1 MKNRLAVIIC
11 LCSFAALTL
20 CSAQVIQS
28 CRYAVELCLSLI
40 LPSLFPFFV
49 LSVLLN
55 RLGLPGYLGRLLTP
69 LASRVYGVTGA
80 GASALLIG
88 LTGGYPLGAAY
99 IADMERSGA
108 ITAREGERLLAFCNN
123 SGPAFIIG
131 AVGAGA
137 FGSGKAGLLLY
148 LCHVLS
154 AMLTGLFFRQKD
166 YYQEIPPLQLD
177 TVYISQALP
186 EAVKQAMGALL
197 NVCGFVMCFTVLV
210 GLLDAG
216 GAFSLLCGQLSAVF
230 GLELQFTHA
239 ALTGVLE
246 LGSAAGALRG
256 LSPTPLNMAL
266 AAGILGWGGISV
278 HFQTLA
284 VLAGSKIKGALH
296 FAGRL
301 ISASIGMV
309 LAYALSMLLL

>member
-1 MKNRLAVIIC
+1 MKNRLAIAVC
-11 LCSFAALTL
+11 LCSFAALAL
-20 CSAQVIQS
+20 CSAQVIES
-28 CRYAVELCLSLI
+28 CRYAVELCLNLI

-55 RLGLPGYLGRLLTP
+55 RLGLPGYLGRLLAP

-99 IADMERSGA
+99 IADMARSGA
-108 ITAREGERLLAFCNN
+108 ITPREGERLLAFCNN

-137 FGSGKAGLLLY
+137 FGSGRAGLLLY
-148 LCHVLS
+148 FCHVL
-154 AMLTGLFFRQKD
+154 AAALTGLFFRQRD
-166 YYQEIPPLQLD
+166 ACREIPPLQLD
-177 TVYISQALP
+177 SVYISQALP

-216 GAFSLLCGQLSAVF
+216 GAFSLLCGRLATAF

-246 LGSAAGALRG
+246 LGSAAGSLRG

-309 LAYALSMLLL
+309 LAYALSALLL

>member
-1 MKNRLAVIIC
+1 MKNRLAVIVC
-11 LCSFAALTL
+11 LCSFAALAL
-20 CSAQVIQS
+20 CSEQVIES

-99 IADMERSGA
+99 IAGMERSGA

-137 FGSGKAGLLLY
+137 FGSGRAGLLLY

-154 AMLTGLFFRQKD
+154 ALLTGLFFRQKD
-166 YYQEIPPLQLD
+166 YCREIPPLQLD
-177 TVYISQALP
+177 SVYISQALP

-216 GAFSLLCGQLSAVF
+216 GAFSLVCGHLSVAF

-256 LSPTPLNMAL
+256 LAPTPLNMAL

-284 VLAGSKIKGALH
+284 VLAGSKIKGVLH

-309 LAYALSMLLL
+309 LAYVLSLLLL

>member
-20 CSAQVIQS
+20 CSGQVIQS

-166 YYQEIPPLQLD
+166 YCREIPPLQLD
-177 TVYISQALP
+177 TVYISHALP

-216 GAFSLLCGQLSAVF
+216 GAFSLLCGQLSAAF

>member
-1 MKNRLAVIIC
+1 MKNRLAVIVC

-20 CSAQVIQS
+20 CSAQVIES

-69 LASRVYGVTGA
+69 LASRVYSVTGA

-166 YYQEIPPLQLD
+166 YCREIPPLQLD
-177 TVYISQALP
+177 TIYISQALP

-216 GAFSLLCGQLSAVF
+216 GAFSLLCGQLSSVF

-256 LSPTPLNMAL
+256 LRPTPLNMAL

-278 HFQTLA
+278 HFQTRA

-296 FAGRL
+296 LAGRL

>member
-69 LASRVYGVTGA
+69 LASRVYGITGA

-99 IADMERSGA
+99 IADMERAGA
-108 ITAREGERLLAFCNN
+108 ITAKEGERLLAFCNN

-154 AMLTGLFFRQKD
+154 ALLTGLFFRQKD
-166 YYQEIPPLQLD
+166 YCREIPPLQLD
-177 TVYISQALP
+177 SVYISQALP

-216 GAFSLLCGQLSAVF
+216 GAFSLLCGQLSSVF

-256 LSPTPLNMAL
+256 LRPTPLNMAL
-266 AAGILGWGGISV
+266 AAAILGWGGISV
-278 HFQTLA
+278 HFQTRA

-296 FAGRL
+296 LAGRL
-301 ISASIGMV
+301 ISASIGLV
-309 LAYALSMLLL
+309 LAYALTMLLL

>member
-28 CRYAVELCLSLI
+28 CRYAVDLCLSLI

-69 LASRVYGVTGA
+69 LASRVYGITGA

-166 YYQEIPPLQLD
+166 YCREIPPLQLD
-177 TVYISQALP
+177 SVYISQALP
-186 EAVKQAMGALL
+186 EAVNQAMGALL

-246 LGSAAGALRG
+246 LGSAAGALRC

>member
-1 MKNRLAVIIC
+1 MKNRLAVIVC
-11 LCSFAALTL
+11 LCSFAALAL
-20 CSAQVIQS
+20 CSAQVIES

-49 LSVLLN
+49 LSILLN

-69 LASRVYGVTGA
+69 LASRVYGITGA

-99 IADMERSGA
+99 IADMERAGA
-108 ITAREGERLLAFCNN
+108 ITAKEGERLLAFCNN

-154 AMLTGLFFRQKD
+154 ALLTGLFFRQKD
-166 YYQEIPPLQLD
+166 YCREIPPLQLD
-177 TVYISQALP
+177 SIYISQALP

-216 GAFSLLCGQLSAVF
+216 GAFSLLCGQLSSVF

-256 LSPTPLNMAL
+256 LRPTPLNMAL

-278 HFQTLA
+278 HFQTRA

-296 FAGRL
+296 LAGRL

-309 LAYALSMLLL
+309 LAYALTMLLL

>member
-1 MKNRLAVIIC
+1 MKNRLALVVC
-11 LCSFAALTL
+11 LCAFAALAL
-20 CSAQVIQS
+20 CSGQVIES
-28 CRYAVELCLSLI
+28 CRYAVELCLTLI

-69 LASRVYGVTGA
+69 LASRIYGITGA
-80 GASALLIG
+80 GASALLMG

-99 IADMERSGA
+99 IADMERCGA
-108 ITAREGERLLAFCNN
+108 ITAREGERLLGFCNN

-148 LCHVLS
+148 LCQVLS
-154 AMLTGLFFRQKD
+154 ALLTGLFFRQKD
-166 YYQEIPPLQLD
+166 YCREIPPLHLD
-177 TVYISQALP
+177 SVYISQALP

-197 NVCGFVMCFTVLV
+197 NVCGFVMCFTVVV

-216 GAFSLLCGQLSAVF
+216 GAFSLLCGYLAAAF
-230 GLELQFTHA
+230 GLELQFVHA

-256 LSPTPLNMAL
+256 LAPTPLNMAL

-309 LAYALSMLLL
+309 LAYTLSMLLL

>member
-108 ITAREGERLLAFCNN
+108 ITAREGGRLLGFCNN

-166 YYQEIPPLQLD
+166 YCREIPPLQLD

-216 GAFSLLCGQLSAVF
+216 GAFSLLCGRLSAVF

-256 LSPTPLNMAL
+256 LAPTPLNMAL

>member
-1 MKNRLAVIIC
+1 MKNRLALVVC
-11 LCSFAALTL
+11 LCAFAALAL
-20 CSAQVIQS
+20 CSGQVIES
-28 CRYAVELCLSLI
+28 CRYAVELCLTLI

-69 LASRVYGVTGA
+69 LASRIYGITGA
-80 GASALLIG
+80 GASALLMG

-99 IADMERSGA
+99 IADMERCGA
-108 ITAREGERLLAFCNN
+108 ITAREGERLLGFCNN

-137 FGSGKAGLLLY
+137 FGSGKAGFLLY

-154 AMLTGLFFRQKD
+154 ALLTGLFLRQKD
-166 YYQEIPPLQLD
+166 YCPEIPPLQLD
-177 TVYISQALP
+177 SVYISQALP

-197 NVCGFVMCFTVLV
+197 NVCGFVMCFTVVV
-210 GLLDAG
+210 GMLDAG
-216 GAFSLLCGQLSAVF
+216 GAFSLLCGHLAAAF
-230 GLELQFTHA
+230 GLELQFVHA

-256 LSPTPLNMAL
+256 LAPTPLNMAL

-309 LAYALSMLLL
+309 LAYALSALLL

>member
-1 MKNRLAVIIC
+1 MKNRLTVIIC

-20 CSAQVIQS
+20 CSAQVIES

-154 AMLTGLFFRQKD
+154 ALLTGLFFRQKD
-166 YYQEIPPLQLD
+166 YCREIPPLQLD

-256 LSPTPLNMAL
+256 LSATPLNMAL

>member
-69 LASRVYGVTGA
+69 LASRLYGVTGA

-99 IADMERSGA
+99 IADMERNGA
-108 ITAREGERLLAFCNN
+108 ISAREGERLLAFCNN

-154 AMLTGLFFRQKD
+154 AMMTGLFFRQKD
-166 YYQEIPPLQLD
+166 YCQEIPPLQLD

-256 LSPTPLNMAL
+256 LAPTPLNMAL

>member
-1 MKNRLAVIIC
+1 
-11 LCSFAALTL
+11 
-20 CSAQVIQS
+20 
-28 CRYAVELCLSLI
+28 
-40 LPSLFPFFV
+40 
-49 LSVLLN
+49 
-55 RLGLPGYLGRLLTP
+55 
-69 LASRVYGVTGA
+69 
-80 GASALLIG
+80 
-88 LTGGYPLGAAY
+88 
-99 IADMERSGA
+99 
-108 ITAREGERLLAFCNN
+108 
-123 SGPAFIIG
+123 
-131 AVGAGA
+131 
-137 FGSGKAGLLLY
+137 
-148 LCHVLS
+148 
-154 AMLTGLFFRQKD
+154 
-166 YYQEIPPLQLD
+166 
-177 TVYISQALP
+177 
-186 EAVKQAMGALL
+186 MGALL

-216 GAFSLLCGQLSAVF
+216 GAFSLVCGHLSAAF

-256 LSPTPLNMAL
+256 LTPTPLNMAL
-266 AAGILGWGGISV
+266 AAGILGWGGLSV

>member
-1 MKNRLAVIIC
+1 
-11 LCSFAALTL
+11 
-20 CSAQVIQS
+20 
-28 CRYAVELCLSLI
+28 
-40 LPSLFPFFV
+40 
-49 LSVLLN
+49 
-55 RLGLPGYLGRLLTP
+55 
-69 LASRVYGVTGA
+69 
-80 GASALLIG
+80 
-88 LTGGYPLGAAY
+88 
-99 IADMERSGA
+99 MERSGA

-154 AMLTGLFFRQKD
+154 ALLTGLFFRQKD
-166 YYQEIPPLQLD
+166 YCREIPPLQLD
-177 TVYISQALP
+177 SVYISHALP

-216 GAFSLLCGQLSAVF
+216 GAFSLVCGHLSAAF

-256 LSPTPLNMAL
+256 LAPTPLNMAL

-284 VLAGSKIKGALH
+284 VLAESKIKGALH

>member
-11 LCSFAALTL
+11 LCSLAALAL
-20 CSAQVIQS
+20 CSAQVIES

-69 LASRVYGVTGA
+69 MASRVYGVTGA

-108 ITAREGERLLAFCNN
+108 ITAKEGERLLAFCNN

-154 AMLTGLFFRQKD
+154 ALLTGLFFRQKD
-166 YYQEIPPLQLD
+166 YCREIPPLQLD
-177 TVYISQALP
+177 SVYISQALP

-216 GAFSLLCGQLSAVF
+216 GAFSLVCGHLSAAF

-256 LSPTPLNMAL
+256 LTPTPLNMAL
-266 AAGILGWGGISV
+266 AAGILGWGGLSV

>member
-1 MKNRLAVIIC
+1 MKNRLAVIVC
-11 LCSFAALTL
+11 LCSFAALAL
-20 CSAQVIQS
+20 CSKQVIES

-166 YYQEIPPLQLD
+166 YCREIPPLQLD
-177 TVYISQALP
+177 SVYISQALP

-216 GAFSLLCGQLSAVF
+216 GAFSLVCGHLSAVF

-256 LSPTPLNMAL
+256 LAPTPLNMAL

>member
-20 CSAQVIQS
+20 CSAQVIES

-88 LTGGYPLGAAY
+88 LTGDYPLGAAY

-154 AMLTGLFFRQKD
+154 AMMTGLFFRQKD
-166 YYQEIPPLQLD
+166 YCREIPPLQLD

-216 GAFSLLCGQLSAVF
+216 GAFSLLCGHLSAVF

-266 AAGILGWGGISV
+266 AAGILGWVGISV

>member
-1 MKNRLAVIIC
+1 MKNRLAVIVC
-11 LCSFAALTL
+11 LCSFAALAL
-20 CSAQVIQS
+20 CSAQVIES

-49 LSVLLN
+49 LSILLN

-154 AMLTGLFFRQKD
+154 ALLTGLFFRQKD
-166 YYQEIPPLQLD
+166 YCREIPPLQLD
-177 TVYISQALP
+177 SVYISHALP

-216 GAFSLLCGQLSAVF
+216 GAFSLVCGYFSAAF

-256 LSPTPLNMAL
+256 LAPTPLNMAL

>member
-88 LTGGYPLGAAY
+88 ITGGYPLGAAY

-166 YYQEIPPLQLD
+166 YCREIPPLQLD

-309 LAYALSMLLL
+309 LAYALPMLLL

>member
-88 LTGGYPLGAAY
+88 ITGGYPLGAAY

-166 YYQEIPPLQLD
+166 YCREIPPLQLD
-177 TVYISQALP
+177 TIYISQALP

-216 GAFSLLCGQLSAVF
+216 GAFSLLCGRLSAVF

>member
-166 YYQEIPPLQLD
+166 YCREIPPLQLD

-216 GAFSLLCGQLSAVF
+216 GAFSLLCGQLSAAF

-256 LSPTPLNMAL
+256 LAPTPLNMAL

-278 HFQTLA
+278 YFQTLA

>member
-20 CSAQVIQS
+20 CSGQVIQS

-166 YYQEIPPLQLD
+166 YCREIPPLRLD

-216 GAFSLLCGQLSAVF
+216 GAFSLLCGQLSAAF

>member
-1 MKNRLAVIIC
+1 MKNRLAVISC
-11 LCSFAALTL
+11 LCSFAALAL
-20 CSAQVIQS
+20 CSGQVIQS

-108 ITAREGERLLAFCNN
+108 ITAREVERLLAFCNN

-166 YYQEIPPLQLD
+166 YCREIPPLQLD

>member
-166 YYQEIPPLQLD
+166 YCREIPPLQLD

-256 LSPTPLNMAL
+256 LSATPLNMAL

>member
-20 CSAQVIQS
+20 CSGQVIQS

-166 YYQEIPPLQLD
+166 YFREIPPLQLD

-216 GAFSLLCGQLSAVF
+216 GAFSLLCGHLSAVF

-309 LAYALSMLLL
+309 LAYALPMLLL

>member
-1 MKNRLAVIIC
+1 MKNRLAIAIC
-11 LCSFAALTL
+11 FCAFGALAL
-20 CSAQVIQS
+20 CSAQVIES

-49 LSVLLN
+49 LSILLN

-69 LASRVYGVTGA
+69 LASRVYGITGA

-99 IADMERSGA
+99 IADMERAGA
-108 ITAREGERLLAFCNN
+108 ITEKEGERLLAFCNN

-154 AMLTGLFFRQKD
+154 ALLTGLFFRQKD
-166 YYQEIPPLQLD
+166 YCREIPPLQLD
-177 TVYISQALP
+177 SVYISQALP

-216 GAFSLLCGQLSAVF
+216 GAYSLLCGQLSSVF

-256 LSPTPLNMAL
+256 LRPTPLNMAL
-266 AAGILGWGGISV
+266 AAAILGWGGISV
-278 HFQTLA
+278 HFQTRA

-296 FAGRL
+296 LAGRL

-309 LAYALSMLLL
+309 LAYALTMLLL

>member
-20 CSAQVIQS
+20 CSGQVIES

-69 LASRVYGVTGA
+69 LASRVYGITGA

-166 YYQEIPPLQLD
+166 YCREIPPLQLD
-177 TVYISQALP
+177 TVYISHALP

-216 GAFSLLCGQLSAVF
+216 GAFSLLCGQLSAAF

>member
-154 AMLTGLFFRQKD
+154 AMMTGLFFRQKD
-166 YYQEIPPLQLD
+166 YCREIPPLQLD

-216 GAFSLLCGQLSAVF
+216 GAFSLLCGRLSAVF
-230 GLELQFTHA
+230 GMELQFTHA

>member
-28 CRYAVELCLSLI
+28 CRYDVELCLSLI

-69 LASRVYGVTGA
+69 LASRLYGVTGA

-154 AMLTGLFFRQKD
+154 ALLTGLFFRQKD
-166 YYQEIPPLQLD
+166 YCREIPPLQLD
-177 TVYISQALP
+177 SVYISHALP

-216 GAFSLLCGQLSAVF
+216 GAFSLVCGHLSAAF

-266 AAGILGWGGISV
+266 AAGILGWGGVSV

-284 VLAGSKIKGALH
+284 VLAGSKIKGVLH

-309 LAYALSMLLL
+309 LAYVLSMLLF

>member
-1 MKNRLAVIIC
+1 MKNRLAIAIC
-11 LCSFAALTL
+11 FCAFGALALCSEPVTE
-20 CSAQVIQS
+20 S

-49 LSVLLN
+49 LSILLN

-69 LASRVYGVTGA
+69 LASRVYGITGA

-99 IADMERSGA
+99 IADMERAAA
-108 ITAREGERLLAFCNN
+108 ITAKEGERLLAFCNN

-137 FGSGKAGLLLY
+137 FGNGKAGLLLY

-154 AMLTGLFFRQKD
+154 ALLTGLFFRQKD
-166 YYQEIPPLQLD
+166 YCREIPPLQLD

-216 GAFSLLCGQLSAVF
+216 GAFSLLCGQLSAAF

-284 VLAGSKIKGALH
+284 VLGGSKIKGALH